1 TPTAPLPVDR
11 LRAASVFEITGVYF
25 AGPLYLKRNQKSWIV
40 IYTCAVFR
48 AIHLE
53 LTTSITENFLQSFRR
68 YVARRGRPSIV
79 YSDNGTNLVGVNNL
93 IKRIN
98 WERVAKYSTVN
109 KIDWKFIPPSAPWW
123 SDFGENLIGMV
134 KRIIRKVLGQTSL
147 NFEELNTVLC
157 DCESIINGRPLTYVS
172 DDTSD
177 LEPLTPSMF
186 LREVR
191 EVGIPDLDLLDNIS
205 LNKRFAY
212 RQRLRQDLRK
222 RFRSEYLGQ
231 LRQSERNI

>member
-1 TPTAPLPVDR
+1 PLPVDR
-11 LRAASVFEITGVYF
+11 LRAASVFEIIGVDF
-25 AGPLYLKRNQKSWIV
+25 AGPLYLKGNQKSWIV

-48 AIHLE
+48 AIRLE
-53 LTTSITENFLQSFRR
+53 LTTSLTESFLQSFRR

-79 YSDNGTNLVGVNNL
+79 YSDNGTNLVGANNL

-98 WERVAKYSTVN
+98 WETVAKYSTVN

-123 SDFGENLIGMV
+123 GGFWERLIGMV

-157 DCESIINGRPLTYVS
+157 DCESVINGRPLTYVS

-177 LEPLTPSMF
+177 LEPLTPSKF
-186 LREVR
+186 LQEVR
-191 EVGIPDLDLLDNIS
+191 EVGIPDLDLLDNKS

-212 RQRLRQDLRK
+212 
-222 RFRSEYLGQ
+222 
-231 LRQSERNI
+231 